1 MGVSWNWA
9 GSRWWKFDFHAHTPK
24 SEDYGKGNSQDQLKA
39 LTPRDWLLNY
49 MKAGIDCVAIT
60 DHNSGDW
67 IDDLKSA
74 RHNLQTEKPE
84 GYRDIYLFPGVEIS
98 VQGGIHILAIF
109 SEEKGKSDI
118 DSLLGSVTYAG
129 THGRC
134 DSCTEKSAI
143 EVIKK
148 IELNHG
154 IAIPAHVDDE
164 FAGLFK
170 KFSGNTLA
178 QILDSE
184 SLFSM
189 EVINKTFDYP
199 AIYKEKNP
207 NWTSVLGS
215 DSHHPNNSN
224 GNSFGKYPGS
234 HFTWVKMSKPTI
246 EGLRLALLDGK
257 SLSIKRSDEWSG
269 DPNDYNHIVIEEIIV
284 KDSKYI
290 GRGDGREFSCRFNP
304 WLNTIIGGRGTGKS
318 SILEFIRLCLNRR
331 DELPKALEND
341 FEKYS
346 QVSAR
351 GCEGL
356 LTHDTKIILFIRKDG
371 IRFKIIWDNK
381 TQEVNICQE
390 NDSGNWEVVEGDVK
404 QRFPV
409 RIFSQKQIF
418 ELSKDPIA
426 LLRIIDTATEVGY
439 REWVKKQT
447 QLESQYLSLRA
458 QIREKSSLF
467 KMESEI
473 RGELDD
479 IKNRLKIFE
488 DKGYSIILKEYSLSH
503 RREDAISN
511 WKNNWID
518 LHEKIGNLCQQIVPQ
533 RIDGEDFRDL
543 AEFQV
548 IQDKIIADFIKIQE
562 KMRDLAG
569 NARTVIL
576 DGDRMISESELIR
589 QITDH
594 TEKYETL
601 KTTLEKDGIF
611 DLTEYDAILGRKQAL
626 IQNLEKIAI
635 IKKESDFLQGE
646 AKTCLEKIES
656 SRKEI
661 STKRGSFLSR
671 LLSGNQS
678 VSIQVLPFG
687 DKENVESEFRKL
699 IEREDGRF
707 ESDIAHLLQKIYDNP
722 VTGHSV
728 LKNGINKIIAED
740 FSDVKDRRFGEHIIR
755 LDPEKIDRI
764 MCFFPEDTLDVQYH
778 DSKQNKFVSIEQG
791 SPGQKNAAL
800 LAFLLIYGSE
810 PLILDQPEDDLDNQ
824 LIYNS
829 IVAQLKEIKRK
840 RQVIVVTHNANVVVN
855 GDSENVIPLYVD
867 TSAQTRI
874 SKSNGL
880 QDQEIR
886 IKICDILEGGK
897 DAFESR
903 YKRINV

>member
-1 MGVSWNWA
+1 VADSWNWA
-9 GSRWWKFDFHAHTPK
+9 GSKWWKFDFHTHTPA
-24 SEDYGKGNSQDQLKA
+24 SEDYGKGPNQTTLK
-39 LTPRDWLLNY
+39 LITPRDWLLNY

-67 IDDLKSA
+67 IDELKTGLKD
-74 RHNLQTEKPE
+74 LQTEKPE
-84 GYRDIYLFPGVEIS
+84 GYREIYLFPGVEIS
-98 VQGGIHILAIF
+98 VQGGIHILGIF
-109 SEEKGKSDI
+109 PEEKNKSDI
-118 DSLLGSVTYAG
+118 DSLLGSVTYIG
-129 THGRC
+129 THGKC

-154 IAIPAHVDDE
+154 IAIPAHVDEE

-170 KFSGNTLA
+170 KFSGNTLG
-178 QILDSE
+178 QILNSE
-184 SLFSM
+184 FLFSM
-189 EVINKTFDYP
+189 EVVNNSFDFP
-199 AIYKEKNP
+199 ALYKEKKP

-215 DSHHPNNSN
+215 DNHHPNNSD
-224 GNSFGKYPGS
+224 GDSAGKYPGS

-246 EGLRLALLDGK
+246 EGIRLALLDGN
-257 SLSIKRSDEWSG
+257 SLSIKRSDECTG
-269 DPNDYNHIVIEEIIV
+269 NPNDFNHIVIEEIIV

-341 FEKYS
+341 FEKYCQIS
-346 QVSAR
+346 TR
-351 GCEGL
+351 GSDGL
-356 LTHDTKIILFIRKDG
+356 LTPDTKITLFIRKDG
-371 IRFKIIWDNK
+371 IRFKIIWDNDGSG
-381 TQEVNICQE
+381 VDIFQE
-390 NDSGNWEVVEGDVK
+390 NHSGTWEIVEGDIK

-418 ELSKDPIA
+418 ELSKDPVA
-426 LLRIIDTATEVGY
+426 LLRIIDTAAEVGY
-439 REWVKKQT
+439 REWAKGKT

-458 QIREKSSLF
+458 QIREKANLI

-488 DKGYSIILKEYSLSH
+488 DTGYSTVLKNYSLSH
-503 RREDAISN
+503 RREDAITN
-511 WKNNWID
+511 WKNKWID
-518 LHEKIGNLCQQIVPQ
+518 LDEKINHLCHVIVPQ
-533 RIDGEDFRDL
+533 RLGGEDFTDL
-543 AEFQV
+543 PEFQA
-548 IQDKIIADFIKIQE
+548 IQDKIIADFIKVQE
-562 KMRDLAG
+562 KIRDLTDEAK
-569 NARTVIL
+569 TVIL
-576 DGDRMISESELIR
+576 EGDRMISKSDLLK
-589 QITDH
+589 QIAHHTQQYTD
-594 TEKYETL
+594 L
-601 KTTLEKDGIF
+601 KDTLEKEGIF
-611 DLTEYDAILGRKQAL
+611 DLTEYDALIVRKQAL
-626 IQNLEKIAI
+626 IQNLKNVAI
-635 IKKESDFLQGE
+635 IRKESDSLKKE
-646 AKTCLEKIES
+646 AINCLKIIES
-656 SRKEI
+656 SRNEI
-661 STKRGSFLSR
+661 STKRGSFLTK

-687 DKENVESEFRKL
+687 DKENIESEFRKL
-699 IEREDGRF
+699 IERDDGRF
-707 ESDIAHLLQKIYDNP
+707 ESDIGNLLQKLDDDPIMGP
-722 VTGHSV
+722 SV
-728 LKNGINKIIAED
+728 LKSAINKIITGD
-740 FSDVKDRRFGEHIIR
+740 YSDIKDRRFGDYISR

-764 MCFFPEDTLDVQYH
+764 MCYYPEDTLNVQYL
-778 DSKQNKFVSIEQG
+778 DTKQNKFVSIEQG

-800 LAFLLIYGSE
+800 LAFLLIYGTE

-867 TSAQTRI
+867 TSAQTSI
-874 SKSNGL
+874 SDSNGL
-880 QDQEIR
+880 QDQSIR
-886 IKICDILEGGK
+886 TKVCDILEGGK